1 MKKELILCVSIY
13 WGLCYN
19 IGIMTDWAQLLNPEQ
34 LAAVSAPMGPVLVL
48 AAAGTGKTRT
58 LTHRV
63 AWLVEQGESPEG
75 ILLLT
80 FTNRA
85 AREMMERAQ
94 TLVGARAGSLW
105 SGTFHHVCHRIL
117 RQHAPAIG
125 FTRSFAILDREDALS
140 LLKKCMKAVELPKDF
155 PKKEVI
161 ASFISKAQNTQR
173 SLSDVLAE
181 TDLGHSEAQLV
192 LEIAGRYAQLK
203 QDQNAFDFDDLLV
216 FTLKLLREHPDILQ
230 QYAERFRHVLVDEF
244 QDTNTIQSQLVDL
257 LASHHQNLMAV
268 GDDFQ
273 CIYSWRGANFR
284 NIMDFPKRWP
294 GCQIIK
300 LERNY
305 RSVPEVLTLANACI
319 EGNPEQFEK
328 RLLPTR
334 KGGRQPLVAYL
345 HDAQEQAQMVLRHI
359 QRALQSGYRPQDIAI
374 LYRSHFHVM
383 EVELALRRQ
392 RMNYELTSGQGIFES
407 VHAKDV
413 IAYLKLV
420 SDHAD
425 WVSFMRV
432 MGLLPGVGEKTADR
446 LWVKMGYQFKASDLQ
461 DRVKLMS
468 LMPAKAKADWTII
481 NETLE
486 AFWQDDLTTNGNR
499 AITRFL
505 EVWYAGYLKR
515 SFDNGEDRA
524 SDVAALAA
532 LMEKGREIGDFLA
545 EAALMTS
552 IDAETTTNRGDIP
565 PGIRL
570 STVHQAKGLEWPV
583 VILLWC
589 NEEMFPSAKALSE
602 GDDTEERRLFYVAL
616 TRAKDELLLCVPSS
630 RRLPG
635 NGNTLYLRPSRFI
648 KELPAENIIKR
659 YGIY

>member
-1 MKKELILCVSIY
+1 
-13 WGLCYN
+13 
-19 IGIMTDWAQLLNPEQ
+19 MTDWAKLLNPEQ
-34 LAAVSAPMGPVLVL
+34 LTAVTAPEGPVLVL

-63 AWLVEQGESPEG
+63 AWLAEQGEDPQHM
-75 ILLLT
+75 LLLT

-94 TLVGARAGSLW
+94 ALVGARAGTLW

-117 RQHAPAIG
+117 RRHAHLLG
-125 FTRSFAILDREDALS
+125 FTNNFTILDRDDALS
-140 LLKKCMKAVELPKDF
+140 LLKKCLQAVETPKDF

-161 ASFISKAQNTQR
+161 ASYIGKAQNTQVP
-173 SLSDVLAE
+173 LQDVLLD
-181 TDLGHSEAQLV
+181 TDLSHANVQRV
-192 LEIAGRYAQLK
+192 LEIAGRYTQLK
-203 QDQNAFDFDDLLV
+203 HDQNALDFDDLLV
-216 FTLKLLREHPDILQ
+216 FALQLFKEHPEVLQ

-244 QDTNTIQSQLVDL
+244 QDTNIIQAQLVDL
-257 LASHHQNLMAV
+257 LASYHKNLMAV

-319 EGNPEQFEK
+319 AGNPEQFK
-328 RLLPTR
+328 KTLLATR
-334 KGGRQPLVAYL
+334 GEGRRPLIAYL
-345 HDAQEQAQMVLRHI
+345 HDAQEQAQMVLRHVG
-359 QRALQSGYRPQDIAI
+359 RALQSGYRPQDIAI

-392 RMNYELTSGQGIFES
+392 RMSYELTSGQGIFES
-407 VHAKDV
+407 IHAKDI
-413 IAYLKLV
+413 IAYLKLA

-425 WVSFMRV
+425 VLAFTRI
-432 MGLLPGVGEKTADR
+432 MGLLPSIGEKTADR
-446 LWVKMGYQFKASDLQ
+446 LWVKMGYRFKASDPT
-461 DRVKLMS
+461 DRIKLLS
-468 LMPAKAKADWTII
+468 LMPAKAKADWAII
-481 NETLE
+481 DETFHG
-486 AFWQDDLTTNGNR
+486 FWQDGLITHGNR
-499 AITRFL
+499 AVSRFL
-505 EVWYAGYLKR
+505 DVWYEAYLKR
-515 SFDNGEDRA
+515 SFDNAEDRTN
-524 SDVAALAA
+524 DVAAIAA
-532 LMEKGREIGDFLA
+532 LIEKGRDIGDFLA
-545 EAALMTS
+545 EAALMTNL
-552 IDAETTTNRGDIP
+552 DAEHQATQHDIN

-570 STVHQAKGLEWPV
+570 STIHQAKGLEWPV

-589 NEEMFPSAKALSE
+589 NEDMFPSAKALGE

-635 NGNTLYLRPSRFI
+635 NGNTLYLRPSRFVR
-648 KELPAENIIKR
+648 ELPSESYTKR
-659 YGIY
+659 YGIF